1 LNLRGERLTLV
12 GDALWVAAYAV
23 AIWVGWRDH
32 TYAVPLPAI
41 CLNVTWELLFAF
53 WRPPRGGAKRVLY
66 ALWFLLDLVIL
77 AQAFG
82 YGPPGADARGVL
94 WLWRALTAG
103 GLCAGFVLHLWL
115 FARFQRPYHVA
126 FGLNLLMSA
135 LFVRLYFVRP
145 DGVGLSLA
153 VAWLKFGGTALISA
167 ANVVRFRGGLRRERL
182 LTAFMIGILVLD
194 LVYFVLLAG
203 APGRGPG

>member
-12 GDALWVAAYAV
+12 GDALWVAAYAA

-32 TYAVPLPAI
+32 TYAIPLPAI

-53 WRPPRGGAKRVLY
+53 WRPPRGRAKRALY
-66 ALWFLLDLVIL
+66 ALWFLLDIVIL
-77 AQAFG
+77 GQALD
-82 YGPPGADARGVL
+82 YGPPGADAHGAL
-94 WLWRALTAG
+94 GLWRVLTAG
-103 GLCAGFVLHLWL
+103 GLVAGLVLHLWL
-115 FARFQRPYHVA
+115 FLRFQRPYHVA

-145 DGVGLSLA
+145 DGLGLSLA
-153 VAWLKFGGTALISA
+153 VAWLKCGGTTLISA
-167 ANVVRFRGGLRRERL
+167 ANVLRYRGELRREPL
-182 LTAFMIGILVLD
+182 LTVFMLGILVLD
-194 LVYFVLLAG
+194 LVYLVLLAG